1 MQKKIVAYLFIFY
14 TLFTI
19 YNTLIPFQF
28 HYGFSDLPK
37 LVKQISW
44 TPYFTSRGRVSLV
57 DIAGNIILFLPFG
70 FLLFMLLRYGR
81 SSHPILKCLFAGAA
95 LSFLIEFSQLF
106 IIGRDSAPHDLI
118 NNALGSWIGGI
129 AAAIYS
135 GKVSTI
141 SRKIFHDLLNSKP
154 FALIVVIIGIAQ
166 SLSEIMPFTVSV
178 SVSSFQRSVKNSN
191 IIPFDYQ
198 SIGKLFLNSPN
209 KNDLLG
215 FDFTLFFE
223 NVFFWLI
230 VGYLIM
236 LCYQLYWRKER
247 RAKVSMIFLPI
258 VYFSVLEFAQLFII
272 SRTTDINDIISGSA
286 GIYLGYFLYSITK
299 NFRRVPIAED
309 GIDLLK
315 FPLIL
320 YIIFIIFAGLRPFD
334 WTLAPDILA
343 HDLKADHLIPFY
355 AYFRKH
361 SLWNIFDL
369 IDSIL
374 YFMPISL
381 FWTYKLRGRG
391 ISFASIYILTITTG
405 LLIGLGIEITQIF
418 SISRVAEITDVLSY
432 GLGGA
437 LGTFLIYYFEKEIQP
452 LRVLREEN

>member
-1 MQKKIVAYLFIFY
+1 
-14 TLFTI
+14 
-19 YNTLIPFQF
+19 
-28 HYGFSDLPK
+28 
-37 LVKQISW
+37 
-44 TPYFTSRGRVSLV
+44 
-57 DIAGNIILFLPFG
+57 
-70 FLLFMLLRYGR
+70 
-81 SSHPILKCLFAGAA
+81 
-95 LSFLIEFSQLF
+95 
-106 IIGRDSAPHDLI
+106 
-118 NNALGSWIGGI
+118 
-129 AAAIYS
+129 
-135 GKVSTI
+135 
-141 SRKIFHDLLNSKP
+141 
-154 FALIVVIIGIAQ
+154 
-166 SLSEIMPFTVSV
+166 
-178 SVSSFQRSVKNSN
+178 
-191 IIPFDYQ
+191 
-198 SIGKLFLNSPN
+198 LNSPN